1 MTFRKIIASA
11 ALLIASTAA
20 FTAPVQAERLLVQKG
35 DWSVTEALFPDEPT
49 ANLCYAESFSGA
61 YLRLHIFGYPG
72 NEMEI
77 VAWDDRWKLQSRPLT
92 WVISV
97 DGVSWPLDGKDDYN
111 NVSAKMSD
119 RALAKGVLRM
129 IAEGNRLAVQNLAG
143 KNLASYSLR
152 GSSAAMSAFTDCW
165 NRLQPA
171 DEVKSD
177 PFVDDQSDQ
186 TVKDTF
192 D

>member
-1 MTFRKIIASA
+1 M
-11 ALLIASTAA
+11 
-20 FTAPVQAERLLVQKG
+20 RL
-35 DWSVTEALFPDEPT
+35 
-49 ANLCYAESFSGA
+49 AESFYGQTSTRQKSGA
-61 YLRLHIFGYPG
+61 RGLC
-72 NEMEI
+72 
-77 VAWDDRWKLQSRPLT
+77 V
-92 WVISV
+92 
-97 DGVSWPLDGKDDYN
+97 YN

-177 PFVDDQSDQ
+177 PFVDDKSDQ